1 MDAWNRGRRS
11 RILVPVLRT
20 LTARCSALAGALALV
35 LVVVRIATAHATLIG
50 SEPAAGSRLSSSPER
65 IRLLFS
71 EAVEPN
77 LTKISL
83 IAADGKTIAIS
94 TSGDP
99 HDVHAVIARVESP
112 LGRGEYRVAWHVV
125 SADGHPV
132 GGSFLFGV
140 ATNVDTTRVDTTHLT
155 EPPAVSDTHIWGPSV
170 AGAPI
175 VPALLRG
182 AGVGCL
188 IALTGLLWFIVSTR
202 GNGATPLRVALW
214 LSVATPVLLI
224 GHLVAWLANT
234 SPDQTLSTAWI
245 ATALGTTLGTIELI
259 RTGASVLPLW
269 ALGLARRPTL
279 ALSTSLVALL
289 ASSAVGH
296 SAAIQPSWAIPSKA
310 IHLVALAIWL
320 GGVLWIV
327 ARHRDHMD
335 DAAGIARVSRVAL
348 WAVIVIAATG
358 VIQTILVVPAFRDLW
373 SPYGGVLI
381 AKIVGLVVL
390 VGFGAYH
397 RGLVTRVVAQ
407 EERAVQSLGTSVS
420 REVVVFCA
428 VLILAGFLAYLSPP
442 IRAARATLPLASELR

>member
-1 MDAWNRGRRS
+1 
-11 RILVPVLRT
+11 LVRVIRT

-35 LVVVRIATAHATLIG
+35 LAVVRIATAHATLIG
-50 SEPAAGSRLSSSPER
+50 SEPPAGSRISSSPER

-71 EAVEPN
+71 EPVEPN

-83 IAADGKTIAIS
+83 IAADGKLLAVS

-99 HDVHAVIARVESP
+99 HDVHAVIARVEIP
-112 LGRGEYRVAWHVV
+112 LGPGEYRVAWHIV

-140 ATNVDTTRVDTTHLT
+140 ATNVDTTHAITTHADTLHLT
-155 EPPAVSDTHIWGPSV
+155 EPPPVSDTHIWGPSV

-188 IALTGLLWFIVSTR
+188 IALTGLLWFIVPT
-202 GNGATPLRVALW
+202 GASDARPLRVALW
-214 LSVATPVLLI
+214 LSVATPVLLV
-224 GHLVAWLANT
+224 GHLLSWLANT
-234 SPDQTLSTAWI
+234 SPDQTLSATWM
-245 ATALGTTLGTIELI
+245 ATALGTTLGTIELV
-259 RTGASVLPLW
+259 RTGASLLPLW

-279 ALSTSLVALL
+279 ALATSVVALL

-310 IHLVALAIWL
+310 LHLVALALWL
-320 GGVLWIV
+320 GGLLWIV
-327 ARHRDHMD
+327 TRDRDRSD
-335 DAAGIARVSRVAL
+335 DASRITHVSRLIL
-348 WAVIVIAATG
+348 WAVVVIAATG
-358 VIQTILVVPAFRDLW
+358 LVQTILVVPAFGDLW
-373 SPYGGVLI
+373 SPYGGVAI
-381 AKIVGLVVL
+381 AKIVGLIVL

-397 RGLVTRVVAQ
+397 RGLVTRIIARD
-407 EERAVQSLGTSVS
+407 ERAVQSLATSVS

-442 IRAARATLPLASELR
+442 RAAQASHSSASELR